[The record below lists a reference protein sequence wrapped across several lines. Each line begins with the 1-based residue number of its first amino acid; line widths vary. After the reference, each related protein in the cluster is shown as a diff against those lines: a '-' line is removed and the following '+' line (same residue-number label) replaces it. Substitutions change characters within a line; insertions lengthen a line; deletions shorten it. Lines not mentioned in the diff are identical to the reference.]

1 MPSRGRIFAAGN
13 DMYKAWMDLAFA
25 SAQLW
30 REAQEV
36 MMLRTMKIALGDAAS
51 HREAQ
56 RMVMEKGFA
65 LAEAM
70 GTLAMGGSMHKVVGR
85 YRSQVR
91 ANKRR
96 LTR

>member
-1 MPSRGRIFAAGN
+1 
-13 DMYKAWMDLAFA
+13 MYKAWMDLAFA

-51 HREAQ
+51 HREAH
-56 RMVMEKGFA
+56 RMVTEKGFA

-70 GTLAMGGSMHKVVGR
+70 GTLATGGSMHKVVGR

>member
-1 MPSRGRIFAAGN
+1 
-13 DMYKAWMDLAFA
+13 MYRAWMDLTFA
-25 SAQLW
+25 SARLCQ
-30 REAQEV
+30 EAQEV
-36 MMLRTMKIALGDAAS
+36 ITLRVMKLALGDAAS

>member
-1 MPSRGRIFAAGN
+1 MFR
-13 DMYKAWMDLAFA
+13 AWMDLAFA
-25 SAQLW
+25 SARLCQ
-30 REAQEV
+30 EAQEV
-36 MMLRTMKIALGDAAS
+36 MTLRAMTLARGDLAS

-56 RMVMEKGFA
+56 RMLMEKGFA

-91 ANKRR
+91 ANRRR
-96 LTR
+96 LSR

>member
-1 MPSRGRIFAAGN
+1 
-13 DMYKAWMDLAFA
+13 MYRAWMDLAFA
-25 SAQLW
+25 SARLCQ
-30 REAQEV
+30 EAQEV
-36 MMLRTMKIALGDAAS
+36 VVLRTMKLALGDAAS

-56 RMVMEKGFA
+56 RMLSEKTFA

-70 GTLAMGGSMHKVVGR
+70 TTLAMGGSMHKVVGR

-96 LTR
+96 LSR

>member
-1 MPSRGRIFAAGN
+1 MHR
-13 DMYKAWMDLAFA
+13 AWMDLTFA
-25 SAQLW
+25 SARLCQ
-30 REAQEV
+30 EAQEV
-36 MMLRTMKIALGDAAS
+36 ITLRVMKLALGDAAS

>member
-1 MPSRGRIFAAGN
+1 MFR
-13 DMYKAWMDLAFA
+13 AWMDLAFA
-25 SAQLW
+25 SARLCQ
-30 REAQEV
+30 EAQEV
-36 MMLRTMKIALGDAAS
+36 VMLRTMKLALGDAAS

-56 RMVMEKGFA
+56 RMLTEKGFA

-70 GTLAMGGSMHKVVGR
+70 STLAMGGSMQKVVGR

>member
-1 MPSRGRIFAAGN
+1 MFR
-13 DMYKAWMDLAFA
+13 AWMDLAFA
-25 SAQLW
+25 SARLCQ
-30 REAQEV
+30 EAQEV
-36 MMLRTMKIALGDAAS
+36 VVLRTMKLALGDAAS

-56 RMVMEKGFA
+56 RMLTEKSFA

-70 GTLAMGGSMHKVVGR
+70 GTLATGGSMHKVVGR